1 MVELE
6 STWEERAYCAQV
18 HSERSKVPVS
28 NGSLE
33 VKTLDSRTPEA
44 QAKTEQYR
52 TDGRCR
58 QEARTSET
66 WTLGLRFCA
75 SASTTQTP
83 PTGLQSNSMQHDLF
97 CHRLV

>member
-18 HSERSKVPVS
+18 HSERSKVP
-28 NGSLE
+28 GSLA

-52 TDGRCR
+52 TD
-58 QEARTSET
+58 RTP
-66 WTLGLRFCA
+66 LA
-75 SASTTQTP
+75 
-83 PTGLQSNSMQHDLF
+83 
-97 CHRLV
+97 